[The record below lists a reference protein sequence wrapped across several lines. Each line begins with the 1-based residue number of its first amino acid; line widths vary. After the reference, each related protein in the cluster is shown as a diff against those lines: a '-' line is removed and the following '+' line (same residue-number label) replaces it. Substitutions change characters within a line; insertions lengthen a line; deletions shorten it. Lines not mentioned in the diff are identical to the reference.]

1 MNVWVACVNTGE
13 GRSVTV
19 APVAMWEQDVTYGN
33 TLLPPLL
40 RRRALPMPR
49 GVHPLLLLT
58 AAADPV

>member
-13 GRSVTV
+13 GRSVTA
-19 APVAMWEQDVTYGN
+19 APVTMWEQDVTYRN
-33 TLLPPLL
+33 TRLL